1 MISFFLYEKIE
12 IKERNDNESTFSRN
26 YSILIHP
33 KLKYRV
39 NARNIDYAIF
49 PVFLKN
55 FHSRV

>member
-12 IKERNDNESTFSRN
+12 IKERNGNKSTFSRN

-39 NARNIDYAIF
+39 NARNIDVTPFFQYF
-49 PVFLKN
+49 
-55 FHSRV
+55 